1 MAGRTRRTRILV
13 LLILGVVAFVL
24 YTRNTAPVDD
34 YRQYFKDKA
43 NSIGGGAV
51 VRPKPEED
59 PYQPPKA
66 PEPEAERVQGPPPVP
81 RPEPP
86 TPAKPETTSS
96 TTTVQH
102 AAASSVTDKVDSDLA
117 PPALAPAPPAPAP
130 ASAAPIEDEDLSYE
144 LGEGRVEVPIAPNNP
159 KTTALHWSKMPEHF
173 PPSSTIQLPTG
184 TSVPIPRIQ
193 RAVKK
198 LADAGADKERLA
210 IVKGVTV
217 HAWEGYKEF
226 AFGFDEIKPISGRV
240 NNPFNGWGATLV
252 DSLDTLWIAG
262 MEKEFEEAVEVVG
275 KIDFTTSL
283 RADIPIFETTIR
295 YLGGLIAAYDVSGK
309 KHIAL
314 LDKAVELAEVL
325 YSIFDTPNRMPQTYF
340 RWKPAFASQPH
351 RASNRVVLA
360 EIGTLSL
367 EFTRLAQLTK
377 EPKYYDAIARIT
389 DAFEE
394 WQNSTRIPGMW
405 PTSFD
410 ASGCNKT
417 ATRIQEDQMVA
428 VGDDGMYM
436 TTKTP
441 VQSDNGAKLD
451 KDPYDLK
458 AGLQKSLDEQVAAHQ
473 PGVGKIQSWRD
484 EDNLD
489 EKDVKGRLR
498 SEDLGSSKRRRDLD
512 GNESSASEKRAITEL
527 DECVSQGLWSTS
539 GSSQETFTLSG
550 ASDSMYEY
558 LPKEYLIL
566 GGLLEQYRSM
576 YLASAETAI
585 EKLLYK
591 PMTIDNRDI
600 LMTGEIRS
608 SPNYSQPLDER
619 GFMEKFK
626 PEAAH
631 LACFA
636 GGMFAMGGVIFN
648 KPEHVE
654 IGSKLTDG
662 CVWAYN
668 VTATGIM
675 PEGAEL
681 MQCEDTWGDCAWNE
695 TEYWE
700 VLDPY
705 WKSRMQTQAPTQVV
719 EDVEDPASAEKDD
732 ATADTD
738 FGPQRPQPSLSKRDS
753 MQGQQPANIER
764 RQLDEDMVDIIRNA
778 PPAPQAPQAPQPFSA
793 PNKPSADDIDP
804 YKPRVQG
811 GIGSIPDPPTYTPEP
826 PLPHEAFVKA
836 KIAEER
842 LPPGYTRINH
852 RSYILRP
859 EAIESVFYMY
869 RITGD
874 QYWRDV
880 GWNMFTSIDSHTR
893 ALHGN
898 SALDDVTKQAP
909 QLLDQEESF
918 WLAETLKYFYLLYDE
933 PRGRKESFWRGG
945 LAELEVQEAWLF
957 GASG

>member
-1 MAGRTRRTRILV
+1 MPGRTRRTRVLV
-13 LLILGVVAFVL
+13 LVVFALVAIVL
-24 YTRNTAPVDD
+24 YTRNTKPVDD

-43 NSIGGGAV
+43 GGIGGGAV
-51 VRPKPEED
+51 LRPKPEKN
-59 PYQPPKA
+59 PYTPKA
-66 PEPEAERVQGPPPVP
+66 PESGPETEQAQAPQPAPA
-81 RPEPP
+81 PEPP
-86 TPAKPETTSS
+86 TPPKPETTTTSS
-96 TTTVQH
+96 TTVQH
-102 AAASSVTDKVDSDLA
+102 AAKSSSATEDHSEPT
-117 PPALAPAPPAPAP
+117 PPPPKPAQLP
-130 ASAAPIEDEDLSYE
+130 EEDLPYE
-144 LGEGRVEVPIAPNNP
+144 VGEGRVEIPVVKNNP
-159 KTTALHWSKMPEHF
+159 QTTALHWSKMPEHF
-173 PPSSTIQLPTG
+173 PVSSTIQLPTG
-184 TSVPIPRIQ
+184 TPVPIPRVQ

-210 IVKGVTV
+210 VVKGVTE
-217 HAWEGYKEF
+217 HAWKGYKEF
-226 AFGFDEIKPISGRV
+226 ALGFDEIKPVSGRV
-240 NNPFNGWGATLV
+240 NNPFNAWGATLV

-262 MEKEFEEAVEVVG
+262 MEEEFDEAVAIVE

-283 RADIPIFETTIR
+283 RQDIPIFETTIR

-309 KHIAL
+309 NYITL
-314 LDKAVELAEVL
+314 LDKAVELGEVL
-325 YSIFDTPNRMPQTYF
+325 FSIFDTPNRMPQTYY

-377 EPKYYDAIARIT
+377 EPKYYDAVARIT

-394 WQNSTRIPGMW
+394 WQSSTRIPGMW

-417 ATRIQEDQMVA
+417 ATRIKEEQMVPI
-428 VGDDGMYM
+428 GDDGKYM
-436 TTKTP
+436 TTTDP
-441 VQSDNGAKLD
+441 VKNDGSAKLD
-451 KDPYDLK
+451 KDPNDLK
-458 AGLQKSLDEQVAAHQ
+458 AGLQKSLDENVAAHQ
-473 PGVGKIQSWRD
+473 PGVGKIQSWAD
-484 EDNLD
+484 PVK
-489 EKDVKGRLR
+489 EK
-498 SEDLGSSKRRRDLD
+498 SSNEDLGSSKRKRDLD
-512 GNESSASEKRAITEL
+512 DNAGLSKVVSLEGRDANEL
-527 DECVSQGLWSTS
+527 DDCVPQGLASTS
-539 GSSQETFTLSG
+539 KGTQETYTLSG

-566 GGLLEQYRSM
+566 GGLVEQYRSI

-585 EKLLYK
+585 AKLLYK

-600 LMTGEIRS
+600 LMIGEIRS
-608 SPNYSQPLDER
+608 SPNYSKPLDSRDFIET
-619 GFMEKFK
+619 FK

-681 MQCEDTWGDCAWNE
+681 MQCEDTWGDCPWNE
-695 TEYWE
+695 TAYWD

-705 WKSRMQTQAPTQVV
+705 WKTRTQKPTRVV
-719 EDVEDPASAEKDD
+719 DETKREDSEAVKDEDSDKPDD
-732 ATADTD
+732 TIV
-738 FGPQRPQPSLSKRDS
+738 GPQKPQPSFIKRGADD
-753 MQGQQPANIER
+753 GQASPSIVK
-764 RQLDEDMVDIIRNA
+764 RQLVAPGAEEPDMPAAPSVPEPL
-778 PPAPQAPQAPQPFSA
+778 PPAE
-793 PNKPSADDIDP
+793 KPKVRGGAVAD
-804 YKPRVQG
+804 
-811 GIGSIPDPPTYTPEP
+811 YTEEP
-826 PLPHEAFVKA
+826 MTHEAFVKA
-836 KIAEER
+836 KIEDER
-842 LPPGYTRINH
+842 LPPGYTRITH
-852 RSYILRP
+852 RGYILRP

-874 QYWRDV
+874 QHWRDV
-880 GWNMFTSIDSHTR
+880 GWDMFTSIDSHTR

-898 SALDDVTKQAP
+898 SAIDDITKAAP
-909 QLLDQEESF
+909 EMLDQEESF

-933 PRGRKESFWRGG
+933 PEKWSLDDWVLNTEAHLFRRPEGTF
-945 LAELEVQEAWLF
+945 LEGKF
-957 GASG
+957 T